1 VRGALNDGAGEKAA
15 LAERALLRALE
26 GGCRVPVGAL
36 GVTAGDE
43 VRLKGL
49 VASPDGALVYEG
61 AAAGEDPVD
70 VGGRLARALLDQG
83 AGIVLAEIQE
93 VRST

>member
-1 VRGALNDGAGEKAA
+1 LNDGAGERVA
-15 LAERALLRALE
+15 LAERALLRTLE

-36 GVTAGDE
+36 GVTEGDE

-49 VASPDGALVYEG
+49 VASLDGALVYEG
-61 AAAGEDPVD
+61 AAAGAEPEE
-70 VGGRLARALLDQG
+70 VGARLARDLLEQG

>member
-1 VRGALNDGAGEKAA
+1 
-15 LAERALLRALE
+15 
-26 GGCRVPVGAL
+26 
-36 GVTAGDE
+36 
-43 VRLKGL
+43 

-61 AAAGEDPVD
+61 AAEGEDSVE
-70 VGGRLARALLDQG
+70 VGGRLARDLLDQG

>member
-1 VRGALNDGAGEKAA
+1 M
-15 LAERALLRALE
+15 AERAMLRALE

-36 GVTAGDE
+36 GAIEGGE

-61 AAAGEDPVD
+61 TATGSGPEE
-70 VGGRLARALLDQG
+70 VGARLARDLIEQG